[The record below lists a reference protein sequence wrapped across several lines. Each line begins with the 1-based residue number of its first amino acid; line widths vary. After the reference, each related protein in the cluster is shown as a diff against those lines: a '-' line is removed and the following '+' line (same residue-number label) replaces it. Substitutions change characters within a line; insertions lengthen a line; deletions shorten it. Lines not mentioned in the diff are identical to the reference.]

1 MTPARAVLL
10 ALLVVAP
17 ACNKAGTPTTG
28 AAAKAP
34 GARTRVAIVT
44 NCIDPFWA
52 RAELGARK
60 AAREFDCD
68 VEFRQPSEATAQM
81 QMQIV
86 GDLVRTRIDGLAV
99 SVIRPDDQ
107 AKKLANVAAE
117 VPFITMDNDAP
128 GSNRLCYVGVDNYE
142 AGKAVGRLVKQALP
156 DGGTVALF
164 IGTVSS
170 ANAKARVGGTLD
182 ELAGTKDAPTE
193 PGSKLGKYTLDG
205 IYLDDNEKE
214 KAAQKA
220 NDVLQKL
227 KGTPNL
233 CCVGLYAYN
242 PPTILSAAKAKGIA
256 GQVKIVGF
264 DESEGTLD
272 GIAEGTILGTV
283 VQNPFNYGFKS
294 VETLVNIARG
304 KDPKPADRV
313 EPYRVVTKDGG
324 PTETVNG
331 AAVENVKV
339 AAFAPALK
347 AELESAAAGAA
358 K

>member
-1 MTPARAVLL
+1 MTAVRA
-10 ALLVVAP
+10 ALLTLLFAIP
-17 ACNKAGTPTTG
+17 ACNKAGSDSAG
-28 AAAKAP
+28 AGTKSA
-34 GARTRVAIVT
+34 GGRTKVAIVT

-52 RAELGARK
+52 RAELGAQK

-68 VEFRQPSEATAQM
+68 LEFRQPSEATAQM

-86 GDLVRTRIDGLAV
+86 DDLVRTRIDGLAV
-99 SVIRPDDQ
+99 SVINPANQ
-107 AKKLANVAAE
+107 AKKLANVAE
-117 VPFITMDNDAP
+117 KVPFIAMDNDAP

-156 DGGTVALF
+156 EGGTVAVF
-164 IGTVSS
+164 IGTMSS
-170 ANAKARVGGTLD
+170 ANAAARVGGTLD
-182 ELAGTKDAPTE
+182 ELAGAKDAPRD

-205 IYLDDNEKE
+205 IYLDDNDKGT
-214 KAAQKA
+214 AAQKA

-264 DESEGTLD
+264 DESDGTLD

-283 VQNPFNYGFKS
+283 VQNPFNYGYKS
-294 VETLVNIARG
+294 VETLVNVARG
-304 KDPKPADRV
+304 KETKPADRV

-324 PTETVNG
+324 PTQEINGAKVETV
-331 AAVENVKV
+331 KV
-339 AAFAPALK
+339 SEFAPALR
-347 AELESAAAGAA
+347 AELAAAAAGAS